1 MERTIAL
8 SEQIYL
14 ALQRRAT
21 RSRESINVL
30 VESLLKQHLD
40 LERYPELEW
49 REGTG
54 GWRVG
59 VKGTAIDVY
68 TVVGCSQAGY
78 SHQEIADELLPRL
91 GLEQVQA
98 ALRYYA
104 EYPGEIDRI
113 LAQGEAEAVK
123 AQFYRSLGPE
133 GYRRLTNLSG
143 QPRAI
148 REARA
153 RYEDDGEGTDE
164 HNSVFS

>member
-1 MERTIAL
+1 M
-8 SEQIYL
+8 
-14 ALQRRAT
+14 
-21 RSRESINVL
+21 RSGKRMNAP
-30 VESLLKQHLD
+30 VEGYLKQHLD
-40 LERYPELEW
+40 LERYLGLEW

-78 SHQEIADELLPRL
+78 SHQEIVDELLPRL

-104 EYPGEIDRI
+104 EYPDEIDRI

-143 QPRAI
+143 EPRAI

-164 HNSVFS
+164 HD